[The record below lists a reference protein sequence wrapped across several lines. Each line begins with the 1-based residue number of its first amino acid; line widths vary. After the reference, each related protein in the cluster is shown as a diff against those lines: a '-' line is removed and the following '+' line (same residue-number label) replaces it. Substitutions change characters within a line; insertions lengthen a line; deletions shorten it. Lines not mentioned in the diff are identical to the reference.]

1 MDDIVKQAALAEFDE
16 TLGLLNV
23 LTVTE
28 HDRISTQFR
37 MKILQ
42 ARHQDAFIQ
51 KVQLLTNKWNTRKRT
66 TVQRAENARQQLIH
80 VLQLDWFN
88 QPAEVQAVRAK
99 LHLRRLVAER
109 NFPQELDGRDVAR
122 LTAALA

>member
-23 LTVTE
+23 LTVTD

-42 ARHQDAFIQ
+42 GRHQDAFVR
-51 KVQLLTNKWNTRKRT
+51 KVQLLTSKWSTRKKM

-99 LHLRRLVAER
+99 LHLRRLVSER
-109 NFPQELDGRDVAR
+109 SYPQELDGRDISR
-122 LTAALA
+122 LTTVLA